1 MAGKGEKRERESG
14 RKRAARGGGAYLW
27 KGALLREKRY
37 IFSSAVRP
45 SSSKQSSS
53 EAAEEAEEGGES
65 GF

>member
-1 MAGKGEKRERESG
+1 MAGKGEKREG
-14 RKRAARGGGAYLW
+14 RAGEKGPQGEGSAYLW